1 MRISQELYSRSL
13 FRLDWEKLVEKLK
26 PFVSLETTQN
36 RLSSYTPSLDLIRAE
51 NLKDKIKFL
60 LELDKREDLPSLPK
74 LPDLRKL
81 FTKANF
87 RGLFLPTELV
97 VLDTLI
103 VTGLSL
109 VNLKDSP
116 FSEVYEL
123 SEELKE
129 VSKSIREVIVPE
141 TSEVRDQASYQ
152 LFILRRKIRELHQ
165 QILTKIS
172 ALKDYYFRKG
182 YLQEDLYTQRNGRY
196 VLPVKLEFKR
206 KVRGILHEVSNTA
219 STYFIE
225 PISLVSPT
233 NELEELRGKEEAEL
247 RRILRGLS
255 EWLFSHQVKIL
266 KLEEVISD
274 LDLAIAKVKLGKLYQ
289 GCLPEF
295 TVERKIHLK
304 KAVHPLLL
312 LSEEAQTKRPI
323 KNDILVKQGLLITGP
338 NQGGKTVTLK
348 TVGLMV
354 LMAYEGF
361 LLPAESAQIPHLTQ
375 VFVDLGDEQDIIH
388 GESSFS
394 SHLKNLHE
402 ILSLADE
409 HSLVLL
415 DEPGRNT
422 NPEEGSLLAF
432 AVIERLYQTKA
443 MLVVTTHSQL
453 LRDLIL
459 KLEGFDIAS
468 MEFDLQSLK
477 PTYRLVY
484 GQIGASHAF
493 DLARL
498 IGFDEA
504 LIERAYS
511 LYHNKDF
518 YTWQKWVKEK
528 EKALLVKEKELLT
541 KETELEGL
549 KKKLE
554 EEKERLEKEYEQK
567 KQELLKKWE
576 AEFKTLLKKLESE
589 GKGYKSAVEE
599 YANLLNAFSK
609 ASSLPQEKPLLPG
622 DVVIIKT
629 LRKTGRIVK
638 IRDGMAEVM
647 VGSMRFKV
655 PTTELSPISQEE
667 KANSLS
673 KEVEAYVQNQ
683 PSRGEER
690 IHILGFDVE
699 TALMEVEKQIN
710 SCFLQGKTKLLIV
723 HGHGTGKLRQA
734 LWDYLKDHPLVER
747 FEPAPI
753 EKGGTGATVVYIVP
767 R

>member
-1 MRISQELYSRSL
+1 MRINEELYSRSL
-13 FRLDWEKLVEKLK
+13 SRLDWEKLVEKLK
-26 PFVSLETTQN
+26 PFVSLEITQN
-36 RLSSYTPSLDLIRAE
+36 RLSSYRPSLDLIRAKK
-51 NLKDKIKFL
+51 LKDKIKFL
-60 LELDKREDLPSLPK
+60 LELDKRGDLPSLPK
-74 LPDLRKL
+74 IPDLRKL
-81 FTKANF
+81 FAKAIF
-87 RGLFLPTELV
+87 RGLFLPAELV

-103 VTGLSL
+103 TTTLSL
-109 VNLKDSP
+109 FNLKDSP
-116 FSEVYEL
+116 FSEVYDL

-129 VSKSIREVIVPE
+129 VSNSIREVIIPE

-196 VLPVKLEFKR
+196 VLPVKPEFKR

-247 RRILRGLS
+247 RRILKGLS
-255 EWLFSHQVKIL
+255 EGLFSYQDKIL
-266 KLEEVISD
+266 KLEELLSD
-274 LDLAIAKVKLGKLYQ
+274 LDLAVAKVKLGKLYQ

-295 TVERKIHLK
+295 TTERKIHLK

-312 LSEEAQTKRPI
+312 LSEGAQSERPVR
-323 KNDILVKQGLLITGP
+323 NDILVNQGLLITGP

-354 LMAYEGF
+354 LLAYEGF
-361 LLPAESAQIPHLTQ
+361 LLPAESAQISRLTQ
-375 VFVDLGDEQDIIH
+375 VFVDLGDEQDIFH

-394 SHLKNLHE
+394 SHLKSLKE

-468 MEFDLQSLK
+468 MEFDLQTLK

-518 YTWQKWVKEK
+518 YAWQKWVKEK
-528 EKALLVKEKELLT
+528 EKALLAKEKELLA
-541 KETELEGL
+541 KDTE
-549 KKKLE
+549 LE

-576 AEFKTLLKKLESE
+576 TEFKTLLKRLERE

-622 DVVIIKT
+622 DLVIIKT

-638 IRDGMAEVM
+638 VGDGMAEVM

-667 KANSLS
+667 KADSLS
-673 KEVEAYVQNQ
+673 KEAETYAQNQ

-690 IHILGFDVE
+690 INILGFNVE
-699 TALMEVEKQIN
+699 TALTEVEKQIN

-723 HGHGTGKLRQA
+723 HGHGTGRLRQA

>member
-1 MRISQELYSRSL
+1 MRINEELYSRSL
-13 FRLDWEKLVEKLK
+13 SRLDWEKLVEKLR
-26 PFVSLETTQN
+26 PFVSLEITKS
-36 RLSSYTPSLDLIRAE
+36 RLSLYRPSLDPIRAKG
-51 NLKDKIKFL
+51 LKEKVKFL
-60 LELDKREDLPSLPK
+60 LHLDKQGNLPTLPK
-74 LPDLRKL
+74 IPDLRKL
-81 FTKANF
+81 FAKANF
-87 RGLFLPTELV
+87 RGLFLPNELV

-103 VTGLSL
+103 ATTLSL

-116 FSEVYEL
+116 FSEVYTL
-123 SEELKE
+123 SEGLKE
-129 VSKSIREVIVPE
+129 VSYRLREIIVPE

-152 LFILRRKIRELHQ
+152 LFVLRRKIRELHQ

-196 VLPVKLEFKR
+196 VLPVKPEFKR

-233 NELEELRGKEEAEL
+233 NELEELRGKEEVEL
-247 RRILRGLS
+247 RRILKGLS
-255 EWLFSHQVKIL
+255 EELFLYEAKIL
-266 KLEEVISD
+266 NLEELLSD
-274 LDLAIAKVKLGKLYQ
+274 LDLAIAKVRLGKLYQ

-295 TVERKIHLK
+295 TEERKIHLK
-304 KAVHPLLL
+304 RAVHPLLL
-312 LSEEAQTKRPI
+312 LGEEPQSERPVR
-323 KNDILVKQGLLITGP
+323 NDILVKQGLLITGP

-361 LLPAESAQIPHLTQ
+361 LLPAESAQIPRITK
-375 VFVDLGDEQDIIH
+375 VFVDLGDEQDIFQ

-394 SHLKNLHE
+394 SHLKNLKD

-409 HSLVLL
+409 RSLVLL

-443 MLVVTTHSQL
+443 MLIVTTHSQL

-459 KLEGFDIAS
+459 RLEGFDVAS
-468 MEFDLQSLK
+468 MDFDLQTLK

-498 IGFDEA
+498 IGFDED
-504 LIERAYS
+504 LLERAYS

-518 YTWQKWVKEK
+518 YAWQKWVKEK
-528 EKALLVKEKELLT
+528 EKALLAKEKEILT
-541 KETELEGL
+541 REAELEKL

-554 EEKERLEKEYEQK
+554 EEKERLEREYEQK

-576 AEFKTLLKKLESE
+576 AEFKNLLRRLESK

-599 YANLLNAFSK
+599 YANLLNTLSQ
-609 ASSLPQEKPLLPG
+609 ASSIPQEKLVSPG
-622 DVVIIKT
+622 DVVRIKN

-647 VGSMRFKV
+647 VGSMRIMV
-655 PTTELSPISQEE
+655 PSTEVSPISQEE
-667 KANSLS
+667 KTYSLPR
-673 KEVEAYVQNQ
+673 EAEAYAQNQ
-683 PSRGEER
+683 PSSGEER
-690 IHILGFDVE
+690 INILGFDVQ
-699 TALMEVEKQIN
+699 TALTEVEKQIN
-710 SCFLQGKTKLLIV
+710 SCFLQGKTKLFIV
-723 HGHGTGKLRQA
+723 HGHGTGRLRQA
-734 LWDYLKDHPLVER
+734 LWDYLRDHPLVEK

-753 EKGGTGATVVYIVP
+753 DKGGTGATVVYIVP

>member
-1 MRISQELYSRSL
+1 MKISEEIYSRSL
-13 FRLDWEKLVEKLK
+13 SRLDWEKLVEKLK
-26 PFVSLETTQN
+26 PFVSLEITQN
-36 RLSSYTPSLDLIRAE
+36 KLSLYRPILDLIRAKK
-51 NLKDKIKFL
+51 LKEKTKFL
-60 LELDKREDLPSLPK
+60 LELDKQGTLPTLPK
-74 LPDLRKL
+74 IPDLKKL
-81 FTKANF
+81 FAKANF
-87 RGLFLPTELV
+87 RGLFLPAELV
-97 VLDTLI
+97 VLDSLI
-103 VTGLSL
+103 ATALSL

-116 FSEVYEL
+116 FSEVYNL
-123 SEELKE
+123 GNELKE
-129 VSKSIREVIVPE
+129 VSNRIREIIVLE

-172 ALKDYYFRKG
+172 ALKDYYFRRG
-182 YLQEDLYTQRNGRY
+182 YLQEDLFTLRNGRY
-196 VLPVKLEFKR
+196 VLPVKPEFKR

-233 NELEELRGKEEAEL
+233 NELEELRGKEEVEL
-247 RRILRGLS
+247 RRILKGLS
-255 EWLFSHQVKIL
+255 EEIFLYEAKIL
-266 KLEEVISD
+266 NLEALLSD
-274 LDLAIAKVKLGKLYQ
+274 LDLAVAKVKLGKLYQ

-295 TVERKIHLK
+295 TEERKIYLK
-304 KAVHPLLL
+304 NAVHPLLL
-312 LSEEAQTKRPI
+312 FSEEAQSERPVR
-323 KNDILVKQGLLITGP
+323 NDIWVRQGLLITGP

-361 LLPAESAQIPHLTQ
+361 LLPAEWVEIPRLTQ
-375 VFVDLGDEQDIIH
+375 VFVDLGDEQDIFH

-394 SHLKNLHE
+394 SHLKNLKE

-409 HSLVLL
+409 QSLVLL

-432 AVIERLYQTKA
+432 AVIERLYQTKTL
-443 MLVVTTHSQL
+443 LVVTTHSQL
-453 LRDLIL
+453 LRDLVL

-468 MEFDLQSLK
+468 MDFNLQTLK

-484 GQIGASHAF
+484 GQIGGSHAF

-504 LIERAYS
+504 LLERAYS

-518 YTWQKWVKEK
+518 YAWQKWMKEK
-528 EKALLVKEKELLT
+528 EKDLLAKEKELLA
-541 KETELEGL
+541 KETELEKL

-554 EEKERLEKEYEQK
+554 EEKERLEREYEQK
-567 KQELLKKWE
+567 KQELLKKWD
-576 AEFKTLLKKLESE
+576 AEFKTLLQRLERE

-599 YANLLNAFSK
+599 YGNFINALSQ
-609 ASSLPQEKPLLPG
+609 ASFIPQEKPFLPG
-622 DVVIIKT
+622 DVVMVKN
-629 LRKTGRIVK
+629 LRKAGRIAK

-647 VGSMRFKV
+647 VGSMRIKV
-655 PTTELSPISQEE
+655 PTTELSLVSQEE
-667 KANSLS
+667 KAYSLP
-673 KEVEAYVQNQ
+673 KEVKAYAQNQ
-683 PSRGEER
+683 PSSGEES
-690 IHILGFDVE
+690 INILGFDVQ
-699 TALMEVEKQIN
+699 TALTEVEKQIN

-723 HGHGTGKLRQA
+723 HGHGTGRLRQA

-747 FEPAPI
+747 FEPAPL
-753 EKGGTGATVVYIVP
+753 EKGGTGATLVYIVH